1 MNYYSF
7 FPFLLTASRYLSGKS
22 KFLQMSDAIASKWK
36 ALKDRSKYEE
46 IAREDNK
53 RYRKAME
60 EYNENIIRST
70 RIGRAAL
77 DGALQSR
84 MDDTRSPDTTQVSSQ
99 QVFDVSHD
107 LQSLV
112 RPVGL
117 PGLPNPPSG
126 QLTNIGIVSN
136 DVSFQQLQNEA
147 LLRQLHEQQ
156 SNSILLM
163 NLRQQQ
169 NAINQLQLDQQLRYQ
184 QNQMQLQALANRLHG
199 HQPIDPMSQQLSTQ
213 DLLLSLLRK
222 K

>member
-1 MNYYSF
+1 
-7 FPFLLTASRYLSGKS
+7 
-22 KFLQMSDAIASKWK
+22 MSDAIASKWK

-77 DGALQSR
+77 DGALPNR
-84 MDDTRSPDTTQVSSQ
+84 LDDTVSPNTTQVSSQ
-99 QVFDVSHD
+99 QVFDASHD

-117 PGLPNPPSG
+117 PGLPNPPPVP
-126 QLTNIGIVSN
+126 LANIGMVSN
-136 DVSFQQLQNEA
+136 DITLQQLQNEA

-156 SNSILLM
+156 SNSIMLM

-169 NAINQLQLDQQLRYQ
+169 NTINQLQLDQQLRYQ
-184 QNQMQLQALANRLHG
+184 QNQMQLQALASRLQG
-199 HQPIDPMSQQLSTQ
+199 QQPIDPISQQLSTQ

-222 K
+222 N